1 MQLLFADQLGPHF
14 DLGGEILLPEV
25 LGQFRKRPY
34 HRQKAHLILYA
45 LRARA
50 QDARVRTVSIESY
63 RDLLDDHPK
72 LEYAVH
78 PTSREQLALAK
89 ALGLEVLPA
98 RGFASTFEQWE
109 KFSRGK
115 RSTKLEDFYRGQR
128 RRHQLLMHG
137 EEPISGRWNFDEEN
151 RQPPPRGGLG
161 IPGPWHPQE
170 DALDREVRATLDELA
185 KSGVRFMGADGPRK
199 FAATREQALAALE
212 HFINFRLD
220 LFGPYED
227 AVDKGDWAM
236 AHSLLSVPMNLGLL
250 DPLEVAKAAEQA
262 FHEGKA
268 RLSSVEG
275 FIRQIVGWRDYVWHL
290 YWHFGPDYEDQN
302 FLDANEQ
309 LPIALA
315 QLAPSEIESNCL
327 SSTVFDVSTNG
338 WAHHI
343 QRLMILGNFAAQR
356 GWNPKLLNDWFVDAF
371 VDGTPWVMPANVIGM
386 SQFAD
391 GGKMSTKP
399 YVSGGA
405 YISKMTNYCGS
416 CRFDPKKRVGPDA
429 CPLTAGYWNYLS
441 RNKDKLSTNFR
452 MRNGYAGLSRL
463 VDLDQVVEQE
473 SSRKTL

>member
-1 MQLLFADQLGPHF
+1 M
-14 DLGGEILLPEV
+14 PEV

-45 LRARA
+45 VRARA
-50 QDARVRTVSIESY
+50 QDTRVRTVSIESY
-63 RDLLDDHPK
+63 RDLLDDHLT
-72 LEYAVH
+72 LETAVH
-78 PTSREQLALAK
+78 PTSREQLALVK
-89 ALGLEVLPA
+89 ALGLGVLPA
-98 RGFASTFEQWE
+98 RGFASSFEQWDE
-109 KFSRGK
+109 FSRGK

-128 RRHQLLMHG
+128 RRHQLLMDG
-137 EEPISGRWNFDEEN
+137 EEPVSGRWNFDEEN
-151 RQPPPRGGLG
+151 RQPPPRAGLG
-161 IPGPWHPQE
+161 IPGPWHPEE
-170 DALDREVRATLDELA
+170 DALDKDVRATLDELA
-185 KSGVRFMGADGPRK
+185 KTGVRFMGEDGPRK

-227 AVDKGDWAM
+227 AVDQGDWAM

-250 DPLEVAKAAEQA
+250 DPLEVAKAAELA

-290 YWHFGPDYEDQN
+290 YWHFGPEYEDQN
-302 FLDANEQ
+302 FLDADEP
-309 LPIALA
+309 LPNALS
-315 QLAPSEIESNCL
+315 QLAPGEIESHCL
-327 SSTVFDVSTNG
+327 SSTISDISTNG

-416 CRFDPKKRVGPDA
+416 CRFDPKKRVGADA

-463 VDLDQVVEQE
+463 ADLDQVVEQE